1 MLDFWASWC
10 RPCRAFNPEL
20 IKIYKKYHK
29 QGFEILGVS
38 LDNSHDAWVKGIKD
52 DKLTWPQVSDLKDW
66 DNEAG
71 VMYNV
76 SSVPYNVFVDQN
88 GTIVGRG
95 IGKKE
100 VAAFIEEFLNK

>member
-1 MLDFWASWC
+1 
-10 RPCRAFNPEL
+10 
-20 IKIYKKYHK
+20 
-29 QGFEILGVS
+29 VS

-76 SSVPYNVFVDQN
+76 SSVPYNIFVDQN